1 MATGAACNLVEDFG
15 LSGNLVLNDPSI
27 LFYYAFFNT
36 GYNITLNHSPT
47 TVQINDGNNNFT
59 LGDGNFLNA
68 LILGNGNDTVTTGV
82 GASWGGSLGYMN
94 LRGGTNTVTTGTGGI
109 GTITS
114 HGGVNTITTNGS
126 VEQIQTSASSNTIY
140 VGGTG
145 LGVSDIHLYGS
156 NMEVQNVT
164 IELWVDTMVFGSG
177 TVGFVTMLDGSS
189 VSYARTG
196 HNDDVFNLGNGFA
209 GSVDMKNGD
218 DVMNIEG
225 GNANLIF
232 MRGGDD
238 EVNITG
244 YNGTQT
250 YMLNGGEGDDTLS
263 FKGSKTAVDVSVSG
277 LAVRNFETIIG
288 TNRGD
293 ILADGDKDTTL
304 NGGKGG
310 DILNGGGGRDLLY
323 AGKDTNIDRFVFN
336 EVSDSHRALKK
347 TDRIYQFANNDLID
361 LTRIDADDS
370 LAGDQA
376 FTFAGTTATANA
388 VWYEVK
394 GKNSFVRADVDGD
407 AVADFSVL
415 VMGTTSVTASDFIL

>member
-1 MATGAACNLVEDFG
+1 MATGAACDLVADFG
-15 LSGNLVLNDPSI
+15 LSGNLNLNDSSI
-27 LFYYAFFNT
+27 LFYYAFGST

-47 TVQINDGNNNFT
+47 TVQISGGNNNFT
-59 LGDGNFLNA
+59 LAGGEYLPA
-68 LILGNGNDTVTTGV
+68 LFLGNGNDTVTTSTGN
-82 GASWGGSLGYMN
+82 SWGATIALVDLG
-94 LRGGTNTVTTGTGGI
+94 GGTNTVTTGTGNI
-109 GTITS
+109 GRITS
-114 HGGVNTITTNGS
+114 HGAVNTITTNAG
-126 VEQIQTSASSNTIY
+126 VNQIQTSASSNTIY

-145 LGVSDIHLYGS
+145 LGVEDIHLYGS
-156 NMEVQNVT
+156 NNELQTVT
-164 IELWVDTMVFGSG
+164 IEQWVDTMVFGSG
-177 TVGFVTMLDGSS
+177 TVGNVTMLDGSS

-196 HNDDVFNLGNGFA
+196 HNDDVFNLGDGFA

-225 GNANLIF
+225 GNANLIY

-244 YNGTQT
+244 YDGTQT

-293 ILADGDKDTTL
+293 TLSDGDKDTTL
-304 NGGKGG
+304 NGGRGG
-310 DILNGGGGRDLLY
+310 DVLTGGGGRDRLY
-323 AGKDTNIDRFVFN
+323 AGKDTNVDRFVFN
-336 EVSDSHRALKK
+336 ELSDSHRGLKN
-347 TDRIYQFANNDLID
+347 TDRIYQFGNNDLID
-361 LTRIDADDS
+361 LTGIDANEA

-407 AVADFSVL
+407 AKADFSVL
-415 VMGTTSVTASDFIL
+415 VMSTGSVSASDFIL